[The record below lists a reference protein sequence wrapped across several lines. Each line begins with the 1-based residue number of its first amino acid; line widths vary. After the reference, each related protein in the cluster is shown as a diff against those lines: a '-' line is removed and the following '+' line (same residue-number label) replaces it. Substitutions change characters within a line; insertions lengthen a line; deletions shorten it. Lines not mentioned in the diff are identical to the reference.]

1 MKPES
6 FSPWSV
12 HYRGHTRQTGAL
24 WVKCWGYGSLWF
36 LFFFFFKL
44 TFKHSFLL
52 LCSFNQLS
60 KSNTCK
66 PLSFTNIRTCSH
78 FHFQFFQLPS
88 FLFHSQLVFCFFFFP
103 SFPSD
108 LFLNFRGLHSF
119 CAYWAQKPRWVRS
132 PSCYI
137 RATETKKWWRA
148 FWCSDGW
155 GEPGLRGSPKS
166 ERGCV

>member
-66 PLSFTNIRTCSH
+66 PLSFTNIQTCSH

-88 FLFHSQLVFCFFFFP
+88 FLFHSQLVFCFFFFLP
-103 SFPSD
+103 FLRIYSSTFVDSIHSALTELRNLDESD
-108 LFLNFRGLHSF
+108 HLPVISGQQKQRNGDGLFDVLTGEGN
-119 CAYWAQKPRWVRS
+119 
-132 PSCYI
+132 
-137 RATETKKWWRA
+137 RA
-148 FWCSDGW
+148 
-155 GEPGLRGSPKS
+155 
-166 ERGCV
+166 